1 MKIGFVV
8 NDIASEKAEYT
19 TTRLALTAARRGHET
34 WLMGVGDFTQ
44 QPDGTVIAHGA
55 SVASKRHRT
64 ETGYLKAI
72 QGHDPLQPVSVDDL
86 DILMMRNDPAE
97 DQVERPWAVT
107 SAILFAQLSA
117 ARGTLVLN
125 DPASLA
131 NAVNKTYFQHFP
143 EDVRPRTRDLPGPGR
158 AHRVHRRPRRMRRAE
173 APAGFGRRRC
183 LLRVRR

>member
-8 NDIASEKAEYT
+8 NDIATEKPEFT
-19 TTRLALTAARRGHET
+19 TIRLALTAARRGHET
-34 WLMGVGDFTQ
+34 WLMGVGDFTH
-44 QPDGTVIAHGA
+44 QPDGTVVAHGA

-72 QGHDPLQPVSVDDL
+72 QGHDPLRRVSVDDL

-117 ARGTLVLN
+117 AQGTLVLN
-125 DPASLA
+125 DPVSLA

-143 EDVRPRTRDLPGPGR
+143 EAVRPRTVISRDPAELC
-158 AHRVHRRPRRMRRAE
+158 RVHRRPGRVRRAE
-173 APAGFGRRRC
+173 AAAGIRRSRC
-183 LLRVRR
+183 VLRVR